1 MDLLKRL
8 IIETIL
14 VRNFASIYCTAC
26 CSELEFDRATIISNE
41 LMLGK
46 RQFRNAEWDVFI
58 PV

>member
-1 MDLLKRL
+1 
-8 IIETIL
+8 